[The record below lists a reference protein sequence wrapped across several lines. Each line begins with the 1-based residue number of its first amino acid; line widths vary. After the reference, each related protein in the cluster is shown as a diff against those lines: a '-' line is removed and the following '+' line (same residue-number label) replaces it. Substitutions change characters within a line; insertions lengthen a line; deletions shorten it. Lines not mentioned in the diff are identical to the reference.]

1 MDYEVISGVHE
12 LLHIESLQRRMHEN
26 LEKIGGYSYDEKKKL
41 SQKKFLK
48 H

>member
-26 LEKIGGYSYDEKKKL
+26 LKKLEVIFMMKKKKL